1 MATSEQNAIPPND
14 AQGAGAPRKA
24 GALRPSRVLTGKTAR
39 VILVAA
45 LLMVIPLFIP
55 ALAKKL
61 ALKDQTY
68 NSMLPSPGD
77 LISFNGSTRRP
88 GAGDL
93 PGSGESEGGAPPPPA
108 PNPTDKDIQDPSGSL
123 APFYAALART
133 EAKQPGA
140 ITRISHYGD
149 SPITNDVI
157 TGTVRHALQVQYGDS
172 GHGFILIGRPW
183 ESYVHQS
190 ISFSGSDWDNDHL
203 MAPKGGRG
211 LFGFGG
217 VSFTANGPGK
227 SVKYGPAP
235 DGDTGKNFA
244 HIDVYFLKQ
253 SNGGDFG
260 VSVNGGDPQ
269 TVSTQ
274 GPDDESGFAEV
285 KAPGPGPNTF
295 EIRSGNG
302 PIRLFG
308 AVLENDDPGVTY
320 DSLGIIGAYAGLL
333 ATTMNEQHW
342 AAQLQH
348 RKPNLVI
355 INYGT
360 NESQYASDEQ
370 MAVYDRN
377 LREVIRR
384 IRAAVPDAAILIM
397 SPMDR
402 GKRQGGQIITHP
414 AIPKIV
420 AMQQNVA
427 LSTGCAFFNM
437 YQAMGGD
444 GTMARWY
451 ASKPR
456 LVSEDLIHP
465 SGAGGVIVGNL
476 IRDAL
481 LNGFAVYK
489 QQHPAPAPSK

>member
-1 MATSEQNAIPPND
+1 MATSEQTPIPPND
-14 AQGAGAPRKA
+14 ATAAGAPPKP
-24 GALRPSRVLTGKTAR
+24 GALRPSRILTGKSAR
-39 VILVAA
+39 AIVLVAA
-45 LLMVIPLFIP
+45 LMVVPLFVP

-68 NSMLPSPGD
+68 DSMLPSPRD

-88 GAGDL
+88 GAGDM
-93 PGSGESEGGAPPPPA
+93 PGSGQSEGGSPPPPVQ
-108 PNPTDKDIQDPSGSL
+108 NPTDKDIEDPSGSMG
-123 APFYAALART
+123 PFYAALLRT

-140 ITRISHYGD
+140 ITRITHYGD

-157 TGTVRHALQVQYGDS
+157 TGTVRQSLQMQYGDS
-172 GHGFILIGRPW
+172 GHGFILIDRPW
-183 ESYVHQS
+183 ESYIHQS
-190 ISFSGSDWDNDHL
+190 ISFSSNNWDNDHL

-211 LFGFGG
+211 LFGLGG

-227 SVKYGPAP
+227 NVKYGPAT

-244 HIDVYFLKQ
+244 HIDVYFMRQ
-253 SNGGDFG
+253 SNGGDFS
-260 VSVNGGDPQ
+260 VSVNGGEPQ
-269 TVSTQ
+269 VVSTA
-274 GPDDESGFAEV
+274 GTPDESGFAEV

-308 AVLENDDPGVTY
+308 AVLENDNPGVTY

-348 RKPNLVI
+348 RKPNLVVL
-355 INYGT
+355 NYGA

-370 MAVYDRN
+370 MVIYDRN

-384 IRAAVPDAAILIM
+384 IRVAIPDAAILIL

-402 GKRQGGQIITHP
+402 GKRQGGQIVTHP

-420 AMQQNVA
+420 AMQRNVA
-427 LSTGCAFFNM
+427 LSTNCAFFNM

-444 GTMARWY
+444 GTMGRWY

-456 LVSEDLIHP
+456 LVSEDLIHT
-465 SGAGGVIVGNL
+465 SNAGGVIVGNL
-476 IRDAL
+476 LRDAL
-481 LNGFAVYK
+481 VNGFAVYK
-489 QQHPAPAPSK
+489 QQHPAK